1 MASTATST
9 KQKTGADAGTDA
21 NNAPIKGL
29 VLSGGKGSRLRP
41 FTYTNAKQLVPIAN
55 KPVIFYTFEQ
65 LVESGITDIGIV
77 IGDTGEQVKAAC
89 GDGSQFGAKFTYIQQ
104 DAPLGLAHAVA
115 TARDFLGDSRFVLYL
130 GDNFVM
136 GGIAS
141 HVERFQANGN
151 CSQILLH
158 PVPNPE
164 AFGIAQMD
172 GSRVARIVEKPKE
185 NMGNLAVIGIYMF
198 DPAVH
203 EVIKTLRPSFRG
215 ELEITDAIQGL
226 IDRGQRVDAEVMD
239 RYWIDT
245 GKMDDMLNANRTVLA
260 AMTERRDGTV
270 ENCDIEGCVVIEAGA
285 RVEDSRLT
293 GPLIIG
299 RDSVV
304 IGSQIGPN
312 TAIDARCRIK
322 GCRIEDSIVMEDS
335 RIEDLHWPIAGSM
348 IGRFVEL
355 SGGGPPDGQHKGRA
369 YSLTLGDHSRIEMPD
384 G

>member
-1 MASTATST
+1 MTTTVTTISKREGAATGGGKEGSL
-9 KQKTGADAGTDA
+9 
-21 NNAPIKGL
+21 KGL
-29 VLSGGKGSRLRP
+29 ILSGGKGSRLRP

-55 KPVIFYTFEQ
+55 KPVIFYTIEQ

-77 IGDTGEQVKAAC
+77 VGDTGEQVMAC
-89 GDGSQFGAKFTYIQQ
+89 VGDGSRFGATIRYIQQ
-104 DAPLGLAHAVA
+104 DAPLGIAHGVS

-136 GGIAS
+136 GGIQS
-141 HVERFQANGN
+141 YVERFTANGSS
-151 CSQILLH
+151 SQILLH

-164 AFGIAQMD
+164 AFGIAELVD
-172 GSRVARIVEKPKE
+172 GCVSRIVEKPPE
-185 NMGNLAVIGIYMF
+185 PRSNLAVVGIYMF

-203 EVIKTLRPSFRG
+203 DVITGLSPSWRG

-226 IDRGQRVDAEVMD
+226 IDRGMRVDAEVMD

-245 GKMDDMLNANRTVLA
+245 GKMDDMLNANRTVLSVIHP
-260 AMTERRDGTV
+260 RRDGSV
-270 ENCDIEGCVVIEAGA
+270 DEKSRVYDPVIIEPGA
-285 RVEDSRLT
+285 RVQDSVLR
-293 GPLIIG
+293 GPIIIG
-299 RDSVV
+299 HDTEV
-304 IGSQIGPN
+304 INSYIGPN
-312 TAIDARCRIK
+312 TSIDSRCRIS

-335 RIEDLHWPIAGSM
+335 RIEDMHWPVVKSM

-355 SGGGPPDGQHKGRA
+355 HGGHNTVGS